1 MAQKVVDI
9 SKYINND
16 APQMVL
22 FGKTYTV
29 KNDKKTVLALNDLQ
43 LKAEVNGE
51 NADEKIIEL
60 LVGKEEAK
68 EICKIINE
76 SANYSENAKVI
87 MLNLLALAT
96 GQRSDFRKPS
106 SNTEVWYDLMEDY
119 PLIEASFLEQYGLR
133 LSEVDMSWRE
143 FSDLL
148 SCLSADTALG
158 RVVAIRSET
167 DGEVLKNFTKGQKEI
182 REEWLKNHRKEQ
194 TEAEYDASMQALL
207 AMALA

>member
-1 MAQKVVDI
+1 MAKKVVDI

-29 KNDKKTVLALNDLQ
+29 QNDKKTVLALNDLQ

-60 LVGKEEAK
+60 LVGKEDAK

-96 GQRSDFRKPS
+96 GQKY
-106 SNTEVWYDLMEDY
+106 EDL
-119 PLIEASFLEQYGLR
+119 EARF
-133 LSEVDMSWRE
+133 
-143 FSDLL
+143 
-148 SCLSADTALG
+148 
-158 RVVAIRSET
+158 
-167 DGEVLKNFTKGQKEI
+167 QKA
-182 REEWLKNHRKEQ
+182 Q
-194 TEAEYDASMQALL
+194 Q
-207 AMALA
+207 

>member
-1 MAQKVVDI
+1 MAQKIVDI

-60 LVGKEEAK
+60 LVGNEEAK

-76 SANYSENAKVI
+76 SSNYSENAKVI

-96 GQRSDFRKPS
+96 GQKY
-106 SNTEVWYDLMEDY
+106 EDLE
-119 PLIEASFLEQYGLR
+119 ERF
-133 LSEVDMSWRE
+133 
-143 FSDLL
+143 
-148 SCLSADTALG
+148 
-158 RVVAIRSET
+158 
-167 DGEVLKNFTKGQKEI
+167 QKA
-182 REEWLKNHRKEQ
+182 Q
-194 TEAEYDASMQALL
+194 Q
-207 AMALA
+207 

>member
-1 MAQKVVDI
+1 MAHAFFRKGDNNMAQKIVDI

-87 MLNLLALAT
+87 MLNLLSLAT
-96 GQRSDFRKPS
+96 GQKY
-106 SNTEVWYDLMEDY
+106 EDLE
-119 PLIEASFLEQYGLR
+119 ERF
-133 LSEVDMSWRE
+133 
-143 FSDLL
+143 
-148 SCLSADTALG
+148 
-158 RVVAIRSET
+158 
-167 DGEVLKNFTKGQKEI
+167 QKA
-182 REEWLKNHRKEQ
+182 Q
-194 TEAEYDASMQALL
+194 Q
-207 AMALA
+207 

>member
-1 MAQKVVDI
+1 MAHKLVDI

-22 FGKTYTV
+22 CGKTYTV
-29 KNDKKTVLALNDLQ
+29 KNDKKTVLSLNDLQ

-60 LVGKEEAK
+60 LVGKEDAK

-96 GQRSDFRKPS
+96 GQKYEELDARF
-106 SNTEVWYDLMEDY
+106 
-119 PLIEASFLEQYGLR
+119 
-133 LSEVDMSWRE
+133 
-143 FSDLL
+143 
-148 SCLSADTALG
+148 
-158 RVVAIRSET
+158 
-167 DGEVLKNFTKGQKEI
+167 QKA
-182 REEWLKNHRKEQ
+182 Q
-194 TEAEYDASMQALL
+194 Q
-207 AMALA
+207 

>member
-1 MAQKVVDI
+1 MAQKIVDI

-29 KNDKKTVLALNDLQ
+29 KNDKATVMSLNDLQ

-60 LVGKEEAK
+60 LVGKEEGA

-76 SANYSENAKVI
+76 SANYSENTKVI

-96 GQRSDFRKPS
+96 GQKY
-106 SNTEVWYDLMEDY
+106 EDL
-119 PLIEASFLEQYGLR
+119 EARF
-133 LSEVDMSWRE
+133 
-143 FSDLL
+143 
-148 SCLSADTALG
+148 
-158 RVVAIRSET
+158 
-167 DGEVLKNFTKGQKEI
+167 QKS
-182 REEWLKNHRKEQ
+182 Q
-194 TEAEYDASMQALL
+194 Q
-207 AMALA
+207 